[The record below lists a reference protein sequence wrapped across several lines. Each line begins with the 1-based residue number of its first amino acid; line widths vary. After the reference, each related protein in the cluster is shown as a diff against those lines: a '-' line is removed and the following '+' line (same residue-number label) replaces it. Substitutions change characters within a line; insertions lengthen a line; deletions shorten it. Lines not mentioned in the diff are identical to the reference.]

1 MVRICAEAQI
11 ERMRSMKS
19 LRVLSLALLL
29 SSVCLSCANP
39 GATTSR
45 EMTADSDGLALY
57 VRVAGAPAA
66 GNVLVAIHGGPGM
79 TSDYMLSL
87 EQLAGPEQFFA
98 AMQAFLGRAA
108 TAQ

>member
-1 MVRICAEAQI
+1 
-11 ERMRSMKS
+11 MKPYR
-19 LRVLSLALLL
+19 LPRLVLLLALVLAAC
-29 SSVCLSCANP
+29 SNRAVITP
-39 GATTSR
+39 R
-45 EMTADSDGLALY
+45 EMMADSDGLALF
-57 VRVAGAPAA
+57 VRVAGDPAA

-108 TAQ
+108 AAR